1 MIKSNRN
8 VVRHSGIKERNDK
21 MTKNNER
28 IEKVAVRYVQFA
40 LQDGVVEFLFISV
53 FLI

>member
-1 MIKSNRN
+1 
-8 VVRHSGIKERNDK
+8 
-21 MTKNNER
+21 MTINKER

-40 LQDGVVEFLFISV
+40 LQNSVVEFLFISV